1 MVERA
6 RLAVGSVHEV
16 VVVDNLTR
24 SQIVQYAG
32 ASGDFNPLHTDEIY
46 AVQVA
51 GFPSVFAHGMLTMAM
66 TGKAL
71 TGLFGAGSLRRFGG
85 RFKAQVWPGD
95 TLVAAISIAAISD
108 DGLGDV
114 SVVTKNQSG
123 IPVFDGRAE
132 IAFNIDAR

>member
-1 MVERA
+1 MLMAERA
-6 RLAVGSVHEV
+6 SLVVGDVHEV

-32 ASGDFNPLHTDEIY
+32 ASGDYNPLHTDEIY

-51 GFPSVFAHGMLTMAM
+51 GFHSVFAHGMLTMAL

-71 TGLFGAGSLRRFGG
+71 TALFGINNLRRFGG

-95 TLVAAISIAAISD
+95 KLVAQ
-108 DGLGDV
+108 V
-114 SVVTKNQSG
+114 SVVSIDAEGAANVAIVTNNQHG
-123 IPVFDGRAE
+123 VPVFEGS
-132 IAFNIDAR
+132 ARIHA

>member
-1 MVERA
+1 MPMAERA
-6 RLAVGSVHEV
+6 SLVVGDVHEV

-51 GFPSVFAHGMLTMAM
+51 GFPSVFAHGMLTMAL

-71 TGLFGAGSLRRFGG
+71 TGLFGVTNLRQLGG

-95 TLVAAISIAAISD
+95 TLIAQVGVTAVD
-108 DGLGDV
+108 PDGTADIV
-114 SVVTKNQSG
+114 IVTRNQNG
-123 IPVFDGRAE
+123 APVFEGSAK
-132 IAFNIDAR
+132 ISPK

>member
-6 RLAVGSVHEV
+6 HFAVGDVHEV
-16 VVVDNLTR
+16 IVADNLTR

-51 GFPSVFAHGMLTMAM
+51 GFPSVFAHGMLTMAL

-71 TGLFGAGSLRRFGG
+71 TGLFGVGNLRRFGG

-95 TLVAAISIAAISD
+95 TLVAQVSVSAIDADGAAE
-108 DGLGDV
+108 V
-114 SVVTKNQSG
+114 TVVTKNQNG
-123 IPVFDGRAE
+123 VPVFEGS
-132 IAFNIDAR
+132 ARICFE